1 MSHSHKPST
10 GLKQQNKKFKTR
22 HASKGDTKK
31 QAKGRTSRVT
41 PKGAAKAAMKASQT
55 RQDRQN
61 KAKQLQLKKRNDLL
75 IATRAFCGTEGVPR
89 IVAVIPLCSDVSAAA
104 AAKALATSVGAGD
117 DTCPSL
123 GTWKLPVER
132 FKTSL
137 QFVLLPYRQLYM
149 ALDACKAADY
159 VVFVL
164 SPTTEVDSWGELLM
178 RSLQA
183 QGLPEVVSVMHTR
196 VHDLSATSGA
206 LNAARAVCEGRPDP
220 VRWREGRAHVLA
232 ENVEW
237 EAEGNDEICQLG
249 SLRVTGFIRGAP
261 LSANRLVHIPNHG
274 DFQIEKIIS
283 APQARTSKF
292 TGLSAMDVE
301 PTILSEATPDDAES
315 LTSKLDPDTMA
326 NEQTWPTEDEMATGS
341 MSNSRSMLPDA
352 AKGTTPKRVI
362 KRVPRGTS
370 AYQAAWIVDEDDGED
385 EDEESDEDGDGDEK
399 MDEGSV
405 EGSEKTE
412 RVVEEVE
419 EEEDLVDLDVTNED
433 MESSNGRM
441 ASKSTTFE
449 DLDMADE
456 KEQHDAWLASRG
468 KKDIEREREEADEA
482 DFPDE
487 VDTPHD
493 TPARERFARYRG
505 LRSFRTS
512 PWDPFENLPL
522 DYARIYR
529 FEDYERTKRNV
540 RRRAG
545 EEGVQAGTRVTIYL
559 KNVPKACAKAYSPET
574 PFVIFGLWQYEHKST
589 VLHFAVQRNTEY
601 HGSVRSKD
609 PLVLCVGPRRFTV
622 NPVYSQHSRGGSKG
636 TNNVHKFERYLKHG
650 QTMVAT
656 VYGPV
661 AFGKVPCV
669 LMRENEMDGE
679 GVPPF
684 KISFPRFNPML
695 QATIIAR
702 GLTPGYACFHNPA
715 PDLVASGTFLNP
727 DTKRIIAKRIILTGH
742 PYKVHRKTA
751 TVRFM
756 FFNPADVM
764 YFKPIE
770 LRTKYGMTGHISE
783 SLGTHGYFKA
793 HFDQQIGQQDTVCMN
808 LYKRVYARWSAPHVA
823 MQGGGED
830 DEVMKA

>member
-1 MSHSHKPST
+1 
-10 GLKQQNKKFKTR
+10 
-22 HASKGDTKK
+22 
-31 QAKGRTSRVT
+31 
-41 PKGAAKAAMKASQT
+41 
-55 RQDRQN
+55 
-61 KAKQLQLKKRNDLL
+61 
-75 IATRAFCGTEGVPR
+75 
-89 IVAVIPLCSDVSAAA
+89 
-104 AAKALATSVGAGD
+104 
-117 DTCPSL
+117 
-123 GTWKLPVER
+123 
-132 FKTSL
+132 
-137 QFVLLPYRQLYM
+137 
-149 ALDACKAADY
+149 
-159 VVFVL
+159 
-164 SPTTEVDSWGELLM
+164 
-178 RSLQA
+178 
-183 QGLPEVVSVMHTR
+183 
-196 VHDLSATSGA
+196 
-206 LNAARAVCEGRPDP
+206 
-220 VRWREGRAHVLA
+220 
-232 ENVEW
+232 
-237 EAEGNDEICQLG
+237 
-249 SLRVTGFIRGAP
+249 
-261 LSANRLVHIPNHG
+261 
-274 DFQIEKIIS
+274 
-283 APQARTSKF
+283 
-292 TGLSAMDVE
+292 MDVE

-385 EDEESDEDGDGDEK
+385 EDWESDEGGDGDEK

-559 KNVPKACAKAYSPET
+559 KNVSKACAKAYSPET

-679 GVPPF
+679 
-684 KISFPRFNPML
+684 
-695 QATIIAR
+695 
-702 GLTPGYACFHNPA
+702 A

-808 LYKRVYARWSAPHVA
+808 LYKRVYARW
-823 MQGGGED
+823 
-830 DEVMKA
+830 